1 MRSMQ
6 RHLPRW
12 IATTLA
18 PWLALVAA
26 PGCSDEAV
34 CPSCDTPKRGGVVE
48 NIELDELS
56 GLAASTRHEDVL
68 YGLNDSGDSSRIFA
82 LTSTGTHLATF
93 DLENARN
100 EDWED
105 IAHAPCASGDC
116 LWVADIGDNDFIRT
130 EYQIYL
136 MEEPTSIEP
145 GDHVV
150 SSERLDFTY
159 PDGPHDAEV
168 LLVHPRTGAVT
179 IVTKVE
185 DGPAS
190 VYELPSLL
198 PGSMLQATKVGEVD
212 PPDGRAKFTGGAVHP
227 DATGVLLRTN
237 SRSFYWVM
245 DPEQTVAEA
254 LRGDACQLP
263 LAVEVQGEAIA
274 WLAGGEGI
282 MTIGEG
288 PNPAINVSQC
298 GG

>member
-6 RHLPRW
+6 RLPER
-12 IATTLA
+12 IATSLA
-18 PWLALVAA
+18 SLLAVVTVA
-26 PGCSDEAV
+26 GCSDDAV
-34 CPSCDTPKRGGVVE
+34 CPSCGAPERGGAVE

-56 GLAASTRHEDVL
+56 GLAASLHHADVL
-68 YGLNDSGDSSRIFA
+68 YGLNDSGDSARIFA
-82 LTSTGTHLATF
+82 FSTTGAHLATF
-93 DLENARN
+93 ELEDARN

-105 IAHAPCASGDC
+105 VARAPCASGDC
-116 LWVADIGDNDFIRT
+116 LWIADIGDNDLLRT

-136 MEEPTSIEP
+136 MEEPASIEP

-150 SSERLDFTY
+150 PAERLDFTY
-159 PDGPHDAEV
+159 PDGSHDAEV

-198 PGSMLQATKVGEVD
+198 PGARLLATRVGEVD

-227 DATGVLLRTN
+227 DATGILLRTN
-237 SRSFYWVM
+237 SRLFYWVM

-254 LRGDACQLP
+254 LTGDACQLP
-263 LAVEVQGEAIA
+263 LAVEVQGEAVA
-274 WLAGGEGI
+274 WLGGGEGF

-288 PNPAINVSQC
+288 PNPAINVSEC

>member
-6 RHLPRW
+6 RHLPQW
-12 IATTLA
+12 ITTSLA
-18 PWLALVAA
+18 SLQALTAV
-26 PGCSDEAV
+26 PGCSSDAV
-34 CPSCDTPKRGGVVE
+34 CPACDDPERGGVVE

-56 GLAASTRHEDVL
+56 GLAASTRHADVL

-82 LTSTGTHLATF
+82 LTPTGTHLATF
-93 DLENARN
+93 ELENARN
-100 EDWED
+100 DDWED

-136 MEEPTSIEP
+136 VEEPTSIEP

-150 SSERLDFTY
+150 PSERLSFTY
-159 PDGPHDAEV
+159 PDGPHDAET

-179 IVTKVE
+179 VVTKVE

-190 VYELPSLL
+190 IYELPSLL
-198 PGSMLQATKVGEVD
+198 PGTMLEATKVGEVD
-212 PPDGRAKFTGGAVHP
+212 PPDGRAKFTGGVVHP
-227 DATGVLLRTN
+227 EATGILLRTN
-237 SRSFYWVM
+237 SRLFYWVM

-254 LRGDACQLP
+254 LAGDACQLP
-263 LAVEVQGEAIA
+263 LAVEVQGEAVA
-274 WLAGGEGI
+274 WLAEGSGI

-288 PNPAINVSQC
+288 VNPAINVSEC